1 MTMLSVNR
9 YNRWLRGLVYK
20 PGPSHDILLD
30 IAWVTHYEYS
40 VPNDDNRAQDGL
52 MLRARFEYETSLK
65 LPHLGECRILEF
77 LIALAIRLNE
87 SVYNHKEP
95 NQEGYWFWMLM
106 AHLELEKCDDWY
118 DFTLIH
124 GEIQDVFMRLNM
136 REYDYDGG
144 NGGLFP
150 LNNPIQDQRDV
161 EIWYQMMAYL
171 QENV

>member
-1 MTMLSVNR
+1 MLSINK
-9 YNRWLRGLVYK
+9 YNRWLRDLVRT
-20 PGPSHDILLD
+20 PGPSHDILFD

-52 MLRARFEYETSLK
+52 KLRERFEYETSIR
-65 LPHLGECRILEF
+65 LPDLGECRILEF

-87 SVYNHKEP
+87 SVYNHEDP
-95 NQEGYWFWMLM
+95 NQEPSWFWMLIV
-106 AHLELEKCDDWY
+106 HLELNEYDDSY
-118 DFTLIH
+118 DFTRIH
-124 GEIQDVFMRLNM
+124 GEIQDVFARLNR
-136 REYDYDGG
+136 REYDSDGG

-150 LNNPIQDQRDV
+150 LANPTQDQRDV